1 MARLQGNK
9 AEPDS
14 SKTDINI
21 NQSELKTGVSGSP
34 SSEGV
39 SIDDESDE
47 DSASSGDEVDDDTAE
62 SELKPYIFSS
72 EGARVQHEFVV

>member
-1 MARLQGNK
+1 M
-9 AEPDS
+9 
-14 SKTDINI
+14 
-21 NQSELKTGVSGSP
+21 SGSP

-72 EGARVQHEFVV
+72 EGARVQCAVVVT